1 MSDIVRKEGVKP
13 VRVLILGYLLLI
25 AIGSVFLLLP
35 ISHKGH
41 FSVIDSIFTST
52 SAVCVTGL
60 IVKDTPVFFTPFG
73 KAVLLILIQIGGI
86 GYMSIITLFAMLV
99 GRKMTLQE
107 EMMIKTS
114 YNHVSLDDIG
124 RFALSVLK
132 WTVVFESV
140 GATIMFWRF
149 MTKYHYSILHSLEKS
164 IFHSVSAF
172 CNAGFSL
179 FSTSLVNF
187 YNDFFIVGTIALL
200 IILGGLGF
208 FVLRDISA
216 SFKKRR
222 KISEHSKIV
231 LISTGVLLTVGFL
244 LILFMEY
251 NASLANYNIGGK
263 LFISFFQSVTA
274 RTAGFNTIGISSLTN
289 GVLFLIIIFMF
300 IGASPGGTGG
310 GIKTTTFT
318 LLIMGLRALVGSD
331 RRIVILKRNVSESLV
346 NRAFFIFTVS
356 LFFVLLSYFLLLAT
370 QGAIHNVMGLLFE
383 ELSAFGTVG
392 LSVGSSHIANVSLSA
407 DFNIVGKLV
416 IMLSMVFG
424 KIGPFSIAIALMEY
438 QGNRNIQYP
447 QLKMMIG

>member
-73 KAVLLILIQIGGI
+73 KSVLLILIQIGGI

-140 GATIMFWRF
+140 GAIIMFWRF
-149 MTKYHYSILHSLEKS
+149 MTKYHYSILRSFEKS

-187 YNDFFIVGTIALL
+187 YSDFFIVGTIALL

-244 LILFMEY
+244 LILLMEY

>member
-73 KAVLLILIQIGGI
+73 KSVLLILIQIGGI

-140 GATIMFWRF
+140 GAIIMFWRF
-149 MTKYHYSILHSLEKS
+149 MTKYHYSILRSFEKS

-187 YNDFFIVGTIALL
+187 YSDFFIVGTIALL

>member
-140 GATIMFWRF
+140 GAIIMFWRF
-149 MTKYHYSILHSLEKS
+149 MTKYHYSILRSFEKS

-187 YNDFFIVGTIALL
+187 YSDFFIVGTIALL

-244 LILFMEY
+244 LILLMEY

>member
-73 KAVLLILIQIGGI
+73 KTVLLILIQIGGI

>member
-41 FSVIDSIFTST
+41 FSVIDSIFTSA

>member
-73 KAVLLILIQIGGI
+73 KSVLLILIQIGGI

-140 GATIMFWRF
+140 GAIIMFWRF
-149 MTKYHYSILHSLEKS
+149 MTKYHYSILRSFEKS

-187 YNDFFIVGTIALL
+187 YSDFFIVGTIALL

-244 LILFMEY
+244 LILLMEY

-274 RTAGFNTIGISSLTN
+274 RTAGFNTISISSLTN

>member
-25 AIGSVFLLLP
+25 AIGSLFLLLP

>member
-73 KAVLLILIQIGGI
+73 KTVLLILIQIGGI

-274 RTAGFNTIGISSLTN
+274 RTAGFNTVNIGSLAPAS
-289 GVLFLIIIFMF
+289 LLILIILMF
-300 IGASPGGTGG
+300 IGA
-310 GIKTTTFT
+310 
-318 LLIMGLRALVGSD
+318 
-331 RRIVILKRNVSESLV
+331 
-346 NRAFFIFTVS
+346 
-356 LFFVLLSYFLLLAT
+356 
-370 QGAIHNVMGLLFE
+370 
-383 ELSAFGTVG
+383 
-392 LSVGSSHIANVSLSA
+392 
-407 DFNIVGKLV
+407 
-416 IMLSMVFG
+416 
-424 KIGPFSIAIALMEY
+424 
-438 QGNRNIQYP
+438 
-447 QLKMMIG
+447 